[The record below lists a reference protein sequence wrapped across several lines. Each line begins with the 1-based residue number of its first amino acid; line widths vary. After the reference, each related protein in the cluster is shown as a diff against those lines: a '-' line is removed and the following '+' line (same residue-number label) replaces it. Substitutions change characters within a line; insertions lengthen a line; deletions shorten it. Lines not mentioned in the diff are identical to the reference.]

1 MHNKDLAKSPPRVVI
16 DTMPHKVSLDR
27 DRANNF
33 TKNSGL
39 FSHHVDTRFGIDL
52 DAFQALDMRTMR

>member
-16 DTMPHKVSLDR
+16 DAMPHKVSLDR

-33 TKNSGL
+33 TKNSGH

-52 DAFQALDMRTMR
+52 EAF